1 MMRYMS
7 VENENRTPRTGEELA
22 GQIRRISQYAL
33 KRTRAQWG
41 DDVDR
46 CNAIAD
52 EGFISVSLNN
62 DTDAHLVPWIDN
74 DGSCSGVELNMRSR
88 SVGVHSDSVLGA
100 AMTGKSGVTRRV
112 IVDTQDTTSLHYAE
126 YVSDRGGDDFELPN
140 TAWTDND
147 PEVVAAVAA
156 KMLGQIRGALA
167 AAELA
172 KKEQERARQ
181 EQERARQEK
190 EKAKRLKQ
198 LREILG

>member
-1 MMRYMS
+1 MIDSYDKKK
-7 VENENRTPRTGEELA
+7 TPRTGEGVA
-22 GQIRRISQYAL
+22 KQIQRIVQYAL
-33 KRTRAQWG
+33 KRAGVLW
-41 DDVDR
+41 DDYVDSR
-46 CNAIAD
+46 DAIVDAD
-52 EGFISVSLNN
+52 EEHIPVSFKNGA
-62 DTDAHLVPWIDN
+62 DASLVPVLTMDN
-74 DGSCSGVELNMRSR
+74 SCSSVTLEMLGRSTAIYMDGHLRVEKHDRR
-88 SVGVHSDSVLGA
+88 
-100 AMTGKSGVTRRV
+100 GVTKSV
-112 IVDTQDTTSLHYAE
+112 AVDLEDTASLHYVE
-126 YVSDRGGDDFELPN
+126 YAYGISGLDRCDRPE

-147 PEVVAAVAA
+147 PEVVAPAAA

>member
-1 MMRYMS
+1 
-7 VENENRTPRTGEELA
+7 
-22 GQIRRISQYAL
+22 
-33 KRTRAQWG
+33 
-41 DDVDR
+41 
-46 CNAIAD
+46 
-52 EGFISVSLNN
+52 
-62 DTDAHLVPWIDN
+62 
-74 DGSCSGVELNMRSR
+74 
-88 SVGVHSDSVLGA
+88 
-100 AMTGKSGVTRRV
+100 MTGKGGVTRSV
-112 IVDTQDTTSLHYAE
+112 IVDTQDTASLHYAE
-126 YVSDRGGDDFELPN
+126 YVSDRGGGDFELLN

-181 EQERARQEK
+181 EKERARQEK